1 MDTNYTQNIRLSD
14 QISNLIDSLAVVV
27 GSKNS
32 NFNPG
37 LVPIV
42 IILQKSIDNL
52 LSSIILWK
60 SNIAKYLVNFFFL
73 DLLYY
78 IAQYY
83 FIKMWD

>member
-52 LSSIILWK
+52 LSSIIL
-60 SNIAKYLVNFFFL
+60 
-73 DLLYY
+73 
-78 IAQYY
+78 
-83 FIKMWD
+83 